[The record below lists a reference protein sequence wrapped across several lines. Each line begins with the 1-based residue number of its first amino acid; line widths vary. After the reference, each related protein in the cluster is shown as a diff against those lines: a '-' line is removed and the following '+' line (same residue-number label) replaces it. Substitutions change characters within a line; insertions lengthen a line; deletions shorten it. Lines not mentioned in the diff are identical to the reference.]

1 VAAQSREPDGAQLG
15 LAGTGV
21 VDYVEADRVE
31 LDVVADEEGLEGFE
45 RAVRG
50 GAVGESGSR
59 SG

>member
-1 VAAQSREPDGAQLG
+1 
-15 LAGTGV
+15 
-21 VDYVEADRVE
+21 
-31 LDVVADEEGLEGFE
+31 VADEEGLEGFE